1 MLLVITDEHVGE
13 MKPAQL
19 AVSTLLPEYNRTLIR
34 YTSENIA
41 KEIED
46 IRRTDSNY
54 TSLILGVD
62 IAGFDL
68 LFRREV
74 YSSLLYFL
82 ISIFKNNY
90 ILYH

>member
-1 MLLVITDEHVGE
+1 MLLVITDKHVGE

-54 TSLILGVD
+54 TSLLQGVD

-68 LFRREV
+68 
-74 YSSLLYFL
+74 
-82 ISIFKNNY
+82 
-90 ILYH
+90 

>member
-1 MLLVITDEHVGE
+1 

-19 AVSTLLPEYNRTLIR
+19 AVSTLLPEYNRTLII

-46 IRRTDSNY
+46 IRITDSNY
-54 TSLILGVD
+54 TALLQGVD

-68 LFRREV
+68 
-74 YSSLLYFL
+74 
-82 ISIFKNNY
+82 
-90 ILYH
+90 

>member
-68 LFRREV
+68 
-74 YSSLLYFL
+74 
-82 ISIFKNNY
+82 
-90 ILYH
+90 

>member
-1 MLLVITDEHVGE
+1 MR
-13 MKPAQL
+13 PAQL

-54 TSLILGVD
+54 TSLLQGVD

-68 LFRREV
+68 
-74 YSSLLYFL
+74 
-82 ISIFKNNY
+82 
-90 ILYH
+90 